1 MNFNSII
8 GRLSPKDTKFLPL
21 LKEEAGIMVKASALL
36 SDLFICKDKEHRD
49 ELCRKIKVEEING
62 DKVSA
67 KILKE
72 LNNTFIT
79 PFDREDINA
88 ISDKVEEVIDVI
100 NRVAQKVLLYSPEH
114 FSPCMTRMTEL
125 IQSGTQEAEGAV
137 YELDSLKKN
146 DTHFRQHY
154 KEIKRLEE
162 AADGVYEQ
170 GITALFRDETN
181 TAELIKLKDIIQ
193 ELEKAANKINSTGKV
208 LKSIFVKYA

>member
-1 MNFNSII
+1 MNFNSLISL
-8 GRLSPKDTKFLPL
+8 LSPTDTKFLPL
-21 LKEEAGIMVKASALL
+21 LKEEAGIMVKASTLL
-36 SDLFICKDKEHRD
+36 NELFICTDKERRD
-49 ELCRKIKVEEING
+49 ELCREIKVEEING

-67 KILKE
+67 RILKE

-88 ISDKVEEVIDVI
+88 ISDKMEEVTDVI
-100 NRVAQKVLLYSPEH
+100 NRVAQKVLLYSPEQ

-125 IQSGTQEAEGAV
+125 IQSGTQEVKGAV
-137 YELDSLKKN
+137 YELDTLKKN
-146 DTHFRQHY
+146 NTHFRHHY

-193 ELEKAANKINSTGKV
+193 ELEKTANKINSTGKV